1 MKIIDKENLMNDFLM
16 GNIQENKEIKEI
28 SIDKLNSFHTGEY
41 KHVFSV
47 NEDEDMLSLIEDIK
61 VNDVVEP
68 ILVRPDVDDEY
79 EIIAGHRRVYASRKI
94 GKDAI
99 KAIILDYDDDLA
111 IKTMILTNLEKR
123 SIIKPSEKAFAY
135 KAYMDA
141 NKRQGYRND
150 LSKKKFKNAS
160 KELEEK
166 YFENERTIRR
176 YIRLTRL
183 TPELLNLVDNKEI
196 DFTSAVNLTFLDK
209 EMQAGTYNTIKSG
222 EKINVNVSKELKN
235 RFNEGSLRDI
245 HTIEEVF
252 NTQSEKLDISKTNIE
267 LNKLLPDD
275 IKELSIE
282 EKYSYVEEAIEIYEE
297 FIKETGGK
305 IDKWLKKQ

>member
-16 GNIQENKEIKEI
+16 GNIPQDKNIKEI

-41 KHVFSV
+41 EHVFSV
-47 NEDEDMLSLIEDIK
+47 NEDEDMLSLIEDIR

-135 KAYMDA
+135 KAYMDE

-222 EKINVNVSKELKN
+222 EKINANVSKELKN

-245 HTIEEVF
+245 HTIKEVF
-252 NTQSEKLDISKTNIE
+252 NTQSKKLDISKINIE

-282 EKYSYVEEAIEIYEE
+282 EKCNFVKEAIEGYEE
-297 FIKETGGK
+297 FIKETERK
-305 IDKWLKKQ
+305 IEIWLKKQ

>member
-1 MKIIDKENLMNDFLM
+1 MKIIDKENLMNDFLT
-16 GNIQENKEIKEI
+16 GSIPEDKDIKEI

-41 KHVFSV
+41 EHVFSV

-123 SIIKPSEKAFAY
+123 SLIKPSEKAFAY

-141 NKRQGYRND
+141 NKRQGNRSD
-150 LSKKKFKNAS
+150 LIDGKYKNTN

-166 YFENERTIRR
+166 VHEKRDKIYRTIRITKLIPR
-176 YIRLTRL
+176 LRDMVDEKKIPLAVGVSLSYVPIEIQEKIYKVSNSSNINITIDISNELKTLYEKGNLNNLNDIEKAFQAKKENSQNKKANNGSEYIIIKFLNDVLPDRMQNKTYMEKFMYIR
-183 TPELLNLVDNKEI
+183 K
-196 DFTSAVNLTFLDK
+196 
-209 EMQAGTYNTIKSG
+209 
-222 EKINVNVSKELKN
+222 
-235 RFNEGSLRDI
+235 
-245 HTIEEVF
+245 
-252 NTQSEKLDISKTNIE
+252 
-267 LNKLLPDD
+267 
-275 IKELSIE
+275 
-282 EKYSYVEEAIEIYEE
+282 AIEYRVNQGI
-297 FIKETGGK
+297 IG
-305 IDKWLKKQ
+305 

>member
-1 MKIIDKENLMNDFLM
+1 MKIIDKETLMNDFLI
-16 GNIQENKEIKEI
+16 GNIQENKDIKEI
-28 SIDKLNSFHTGEY
+28 MIDKLNSFHTGEHE
-41 KHVFSV
+41 HVFSV
-47 NEDEDMLSLIEDIK
+47 NEDEDMISLIEDIK

-68 ILVRPDVDDEY
+68 ILVRPDVDDRY
-79 EIIAGHRRVYASRKI
+79 EIIAGHRRVYASRKL
-94 GKDAI
+94 GKEII
-99 KAIILDYDDDLA
+99 KAIVLNYDDDLA

-141 NKRQGYRND
+141 NKRQGYRSD

-160 KELEEK
+160 SELEEK

-183 TPELLNLVDNKEI
+183 TPELLNLVDNKDL

-209 EMQAGTYNTIKSG
+209 EMQVGTYNTIKNG
-222 EKINVNVSKELKN
+222 ARINANISKELKN

-245 HTIEEVF
+245 NNIKEVF
-252 NTQSEKLDISKTNIE
+252 NTQSEKLDISKINIE

-275 IKELSIE
+275 TKDLPIE
-282 EKYSYVEEAIEIYEE
+282 EKYNYVKEAIEIYEE

>member
-1 MKIIDKENLMNDFLM
+1 MKIIDKENLMKGFLTGSM
-16 GNIQENKEIKEI
+16 PEDKDIKEI

-41 KHVFSV
+41 EHVFSV

-68 ILVRPDVDDEY
+68 ILVRPDVDNDY
-79 EIIAGHRRVYASRKI
+79 EIIAGHRRVYASKKI

-141 NKRQGYRND
+141 NKRQGHRSDLND
-150 LSKKKFKNAS
+150 RKYKNTN

-166 YFENERTIRR
+166 VHEKRDKIYRTIRITKLIPR
-176 YIRLTRL
+176 LRDMVDEKKIPLAVGVSLSYI
-183 TPELLNLVDNKEI
+183 PIEV
-196 DFTSAVNLTFLDK
+196 
-209 EMQAGTYNTIKSG
+209 Q
-222 EKINVNVSKELKN
+222 EKIYKVSNSSNINITTNISNELKTLYEKGYLN
-235 RFNEGSLRDI
+235 NLNDI
-245 HTIEEVF
+245 EKVF
-252 NTQSEKLDISKTNIE
+252 QQKKENLQNIKANTSSEHIIIKF
-267 LNKLLPDD
+267 LNDVLPDRV
-275 IKELSIE
+275 KNKTYM
-282 EKYSYVEEAIEIYEE
+282 EKYSYIRYAIEYRVNQGI
-297 FIKETGGK
+297 TG
-305 IDKWLKKQ
+305 

>member
-1 MKIIDKENLMNDFLM
+1 MKIIDKENLMNDFLT
-16 GNIQENKEIKEI
+16 GSIPEDKDIKEI
-28 SIDKLNSFHTGEY
+28 SIDNLNTFHTGEHE
-41 KHVFSV
+41 HVFSV

-61 VNDVVEP
+61 INDIVEP
-68 ILVRPDVDDEY
+68 ILVRPDVDDKY
-79 EIIAGHRRVYASRKI
+79 EIIAGHRRVYASRKL

-141 NKRQGYRND
+141 NKRQGYRSD

-183 TPELLNLVDNKEI
+183 TPELLNLVDNKDI

-209 EMQAGTYNTIKSG
+209 EMQVGTYNTIKNG
-222 EKINVNVSKELKN
+222 AKINANISKELKN

-252 NTQSEKLDISKTNIE
+252 KTQSEKLDISKINIE

-282 EKYSYVEEAIEIYEE
+282 EKYNYVKEAIERYEE
-297 FIKETGGK
+297 FIKETGRK
-305 IDKWLKKQ
+305 IDKWVKKQ

>member
-28 SIDKLNSFHTGEY
+28 SLDKLNSFHTGEHE
-41 KHVFSV
+41 HVFSV

-68 ILVRPDVDDEY
+68 ILVRPDVDDKY

-94 GKDAI
+94 GKNTI
-99 KAIILDYDDDLA
+99 KAIILDYEDDLA

-209 EMQAGTYNTIKSG
+209 EMQAGTYNTIKNG
-222 EKINVNVSKELKN
+222 AKINANISKELKN

-252 NTQSEKLDISKTNIE
+252 NTQSQKLDIGKINIE
-267 LNKLLPDD
+267 LNKLLPED
-275 IKELSIE
+275 IKDLSIE
-282 EKYSYVEEAIEIYEE
+282 EKYNYVKESIERYEE
-297 FIKETGGK
+297 FIKETGRK
-305 IDKWLKKQ
+305 IDKWLKNQ

>member
-28 SIDKLNSFHTGEY
+28 SLDKLNSFHTGEHE
-41 KHVFSV
+41 HVFSV

-68 ILVRPDVDDEY
+68 ILVRPDVDDKY

-99 KAIILDYDDDLA
+99 KAIILNYDDDLA

-209 EMQAGTYNTIKSG
+209 EMQAGTYNTIKNG
-222 EKINVNVSKELKN
+222 AKINANISKELKN

-252 NTQSEKLDISKTNIE
+252 NTQSQKLDIGKINIE
-267 LNKLLPDD
+267 LNKLLPED
-275 IKELSIE
+275 IKDLSIE
-282 EKYSYVEEAIEIYEE
+282 EKYNYVKESIERYEE
-297 FIKETGGK
+297 FIKETGRK
-305 IDKWLKKQ
+305 IDKWLKNQ

>member
-1 MKIIDKENLMNDFLM
+1 MKIIDKETLMNDFLI
-16 GNIQENKEIKEI
+16 GNIQENKDIKEI
-28 SIDKLNSFHTGEY
+28 NLDKLNSFHTGEHE
-41 KHVFSV
+41 HVFSV

-61 VNDVVEP
+61 INDVVEP

-79 EIIAGHRRVYASRKI
+79 EIIAGHRRVYASRML
-94 GKDAI
+94 GKEAI
-99 KAIILDYDDDLA
+99 KAIVLDYDDDLA

-123 SIIKPSEKAFAY
+123 SKIKPSEKAFAY

-245 HTIEEVF
+245 NNIKEVF
-252 NTQSEKLDISKTNIE
+252 NTQSEKLDISKINIE

-275 IKELSIE
+275 TKDLPIE
-282 EKYSYVEEAIEIYEE
+282 EKYNYVKEAIGIYEE
-297 FIKETGGK
+297 FIKETGRK
-305 IDKWLKKQ
+305 IDKWLKNQ

>member
-1 MKIIDKENLMNDFLM
+1 MKIIDKENLMNDFLI
-16 GNIQENKEIKEI
+16 GNIPQDKDIKEI
-28 SIDKLNSFHTGEY
+28 SIDKLNSFHTGEH

-150 LSKKKFKNAS
+150 LRKKKFKNAS

-183 TPELLNLVDNKEI
+183 TPELLNLVDNKDI

-209 EMQAGTYNTIKSG
+209 EMQAGTYNTIKNG
-222 EKINVNVSKELKN
+222 AKINANISKELKN

-245 HTIEEVF
+245 NNIKEVF
-252 NTQSEKLDISKTNIE
+252 NTQSEKLDISKINIE

-275 IKELSIE
+275 IKDLSIE
-282 EKYSYVEEAIEIYEE
+282 EKYNYVKESIERYEE
-297 FIKETGGK
+297 FIKETGRK
-305 IDKWLKKQ
+305 IDKWLKNQ

>member
-1 MKIIDKENLMNDFLM
+1 MKIVDKENLMNDFLI
-16 GNIQENKEIKEI
+16 GNIPQDKDIKEI
-28 SIDKLNSFHTGEY
+28 SLDKLNSFHTGEHE
-41 KHVFSV
+41 HVFSV
-47 NEDEDMLSLIEDIK
+47 NEDEDMISLIEDIK

-79 EIIAGHRRVYASRKI
+79 EIIAGHRRVYASRKL
-94 GKDAI
+94 GKETI

-141 NKRQGYRND
+141 NKRQGYRSD

-183 TPELLNLVDNKEI
+183 TPELLNLVDNKDI

-209 EMQAGTYNTIKSG
+209 EMQLGTYNTIKSG
-222 EKINVNVSKELKN
+222 EKINVNISKKLKN

-245 HTIEEVF
+245 HAIEEAF
-252 NTQSEKLDISKTNIE
+252 KTQSEKLDISKINIE

-275 IKELSIE
+275 TKDLPIE
-282 EKYSYVEEAIEIYEE
+282 EKYNYVKEAIERYEE
-297 FIKETGGK
+297 FIKETGRK

>member
-1 MKIIDKENLMNDFLM
+1 MKIIDKENLMNDFLT
-16 GNIQENKEIKEI
+16 GSIPEDKDIKEI
-28 SIDKLNSFHTGEY
+28 SIDNLNTFHTGEHE
-41 KHVFSV
+41 HVFSV

-68 ILVRPDVDDEY
+68 IIVRPDLDDKY
-79 EIIAGHRRVYASRKI
+79 EIMAGHRRVYASRKI

-209 EMQAGTYNTIKSG
+209 EMQLGTYNTIKSG
-222 EKINVNVSKELKN
+222 EKINAKTSQELKN

-245 HTIEEVF
+245 HAIKEVF
-252 NTQSEKLDISKTNIE
+252 KTQSEKLDISKINIE

-275 IKELSIE
+275 IKDVSIE
-282 EKYSYVEEAIEIYEE
+282 EKYNYVKESIERYEE
-297 FIKETGGK
+297 FIKETGRK

>member
-1 MKIIDKENLMNDFLM
+1 MKIIDKENLMNDFLT
-16 GNIQENKEIKEI
+16 GSIPEDKDIKEI
-28 SIDKLNSFHTGEY
+28 SIDNLNTFHTGEHE
-41 KHVFSV
+41 HVFSV

-68 ILVRPDVDDEY
+68 IIVRPDLDDKY
-79 EIIAGHRRVYASRKI
+79 EIMAGHRRVYASRKI

-209 EMQAGTYNTIKSG
+209 EMQLGTYNTIKSG
-222 EKINVNVSKELKN
+222 EKINAKTSKELKN

-245 HTIEEVF
+245 HAIKEVF
-252 NTQSEKLDISKTNIE
+252 KTQSEKLDISKINIE

-275 IKELSIE
+275 IKDVSIE
-282 EKYSYVEEAIEIYEE
+282 EKYNYVKESIERYEE
-297 FIKETGGK
+297 FIKETGRK

>member
-1 MKIIDKENLMNDFLM
+1 MVDKKGLMDNFFTADM
-16 GNIQENKEIKEI
+16 QNNTEVKEI

-79 EIIAGHRRVYASRKI
+79 EIIAGHRRVYASKKI

>member
-1 MKIIDKENLMNDFLM
+1 MKIIDKENLMKGFLTGSM
-16 GNIQENKEIKEI
+16 PEDKDIKEI

-68 ILVRPDVDDEY
+68 ILVRPDVDNEY

-141 NKRQGYRND
+141 NKRQGHRTD
-150 LSKKKFKNAS
+150 LNGGKYKNTN

-166 YFENERTIRR
+166 VHEKRDKIYRTIRITKLIPR
-176 YIRLTRL
+176 LRDMVDEKKIPLAAGVSLSYVPMEIQEKIFKVSNSSNINITTEISNELKTLYEKGYLNNLNDIEKVFQQKKENPQNKKANNGSEYIIIKFLNDVLPDRMQNKTYMEKFMYIR
-183 TPELLNLVDNKEI
+183 K
-196 DFTSAVNLTFLDK
+196 
-209 EMQAGTYNTIKSG
+209 
-222 EKINVNVSKELKN
+222 
-235 RFNEGSLRDI
+235 
-245 HTIEEVF
+245 
-252 NTQSEKLDISKTNIE
+252 
-267 LNKLLPDD
+267 
-275 IKELSIE
+275 
-282 EKYSYVEEAIEIYEE
+282 AIEYRVNQGI
-297 FIKETGGK
+297 IG
-305 IDKWLKKQ
+305 